1 MSPSRTSASFG
12 TGLRRSLDDRIR
24 IGPAIPIP
32 ALLREHGVEPGPL
45 LAAAGLDERLL
56 DDPDNRIPFDVL
68 GRLVHAAVEA
78 TGCEHFGLLVGQRF
92 SPATIGPVYQLMR
105 NSGSLREALRTM
117 VLHLHLHDRGG
128 VPYLIHPAPREVG
141 VAYGV
146 YHRSDLDVAPIYD
159 AAMAIMF
166 CAHRDL
172 CGPRW
177 TPLRVMVSHRRPA
190 DLVPY
195 RRFFGAPL
203 EFNAEHSAIV
213 MKAEWLDAPLPG
225 SDPALRAA
233 FAELIRE
240 KEAAEALCLTDK
252 VRRVLRTMVLA
263 GTASAEQ
270 VAFMFAMSR
279 RSLHRQLHAEG
290 TSLQRLGNEMRF
302 EVARQLLNET
312 DMPAGDIA
320 SVLHYSDASAFSRA
334 FKEWAGVSPRE
345 WRQGF
350 RRGSPAFATGARS
363 AAAPRADRTR

>member
-1 MSPSRTSASFG
+1 MSTPRKTASSGPRDVPSF
-12 TGLRRSLDDRIR
+12 DDRIR
-24 IGPAIPIP
+24 VGPAIPVP
-32 ALLREHGVEPGPL
+32 ALLREHGVAPAPL

-56 DDPDNRIPFDVL
+56 EDPDSLIPFDVL
-68 GRLVHAAVEA
+68 GRLMHAAIAA
-78 TGCEHFGLLVGQRF
+78 TSCEHFGLLVGQRF

-105 NSGSLREALRTM
+105 HSGSLREALRTM

-128 VPYLIHPAPREVG
+128 VPYLINPAPREVG
-141 VAYGV
+141 LAYGV
-146 YHRSDLDVAPIYD
+146 YHRSEFDVAPIYD
-159 AAMAIMF
+159 AALAIVF
-166 CAHRDL
+166 SAHRNL

-177 TPLRVMVSHRRPA
+177 APLRVMVAHRRPA

-195 RRFFGAPL
+195 RRFFGVPL

-213 MKAEWLDAPLPG
+213 MKAEWLDAPLQG

-233 FAELIRE
+233 FTDLIRQ
-240 KEAAEALCLTDK
+240 KEAAEALPLTDK

-279 RSLHRQLHAEG
+279 RSLHRQLQAEG

-302 EVARQLLNET
+302 EVARQLLNES
-312 DMPAGDIA
+312 DLPAGDIG

-350 RRGSPAFATGARS
+350 RRDGPAFAKGGRS
-363 AAAPRADRTR
+363 AAAPRGGRTR